1 MTATVSR
8 RRTGRDSLYTP
19 ERVQRIVNAIR
30 MGATY
35 KLACKYGGIVESTF
49 YRWKLERKEF
59 SDAVQEAEGAAAVGW
74 LAKIEQAA
82 NDGTWQ
88 AAAWKL
94 ERRYPSDYGRT
105 SVEVSGRDGGP
116 LQIEVADPRVALLA
130 MIEEA
135 TAASLPSGAD
145 TVIDIG
151 AAGIAAD
158 VEWMPDADGGAV
170 RP

>member
-1 MTATVSR
+1 MIADRPR
-8 RRTGRDSLYTP
+8 RRTGRDSAYTP

-49 YRWKLERKEF
+49 YKWKLERKEF
-59 SDAVQEAEGAAAVGW
+59 SEAIQEAEGAAAVGW

-82 NDGTWQ
+82 NEGTWQ

-94 ERRYPSDYGRT
+94 ERRYPQDYGRT

-116 LQIEVADPRVALLA
+116 VQIEVADPRAALLA
-130 MIEEA
+130 MIEEVA
-135 TAASLPSGAD
+135 PAALSDGTSG
-145 TVIDIG
+145 VIDID
-151 AAGIAAD
+151 AAD
-158 VEWMPDADGGAV
+158 AVTEAPWMPGGDGAF
-170 RP
+170 RA